1 MVYEKMKDWDKA
13 IDTYKLYHP
22 TYDEIH
28 DYYLRME
35 ALKRHLLKNLVTI
48 DYQRARPSNED
59 NITSQATVSY
69 SRILKN
75 NTYTLSTVYVGRDGL
90 TTATDSTEAEGG
102 NGIQVVG
109 EWQHKWDERFTTSIS
124 AGVATKF
131 LPRIKLGL
139 GGNYEFDNDWTGRAD
154 ISYRL
159 IGNNYKTSLIGA
171 GIGATK
177 DIEPFSLGAD
187 FRAFFMTGQDTKLLS
202 NRLFVNGG
210 VTARCF
216 PIEGNRSN
224 FFVTGSVGNAP
235 ELSLIDNSMPVK
247 FNQLNTMLGCGGLYV
262 VNSMIDFGISG
273 TWYNMAI
280 STKEIK
286 NINAGTTLVTNRDKN
301 KNYLYLDAYVTIH
314 F

>member
-1 MVYEKMKDWDKA
+1 
-13 IDTYKLYHP
+13 
-22 TYDEIH
+22 
-28 DYYLRME
+28 
-35 ALKRHLLKNLVTI
+35 
-48 DYQRARPSNED
+48 
-59 NITSQATVSY
+59 
-69 SRILKN
+69 
-75 NTYTLSTVYVGRDGL
+75 
-90 TTATDSTEAEGG
+90 
-102 NGIQVVG
+102 
-109 EWQHKWDERFTTSIS
+109 
-124 AGVATKF
+124 
-131 LPRIKLGL
+131 
-139 GGNYEFDNDWTGRAD
+139 
-154 ISYRL
+154 
-159 IGNNYKTSLIGA
+159 
-171 GIGATK
+171 
-177 DIEPFSLGAD
+177 
-187 FRAFFMTGQDTKLLS
+187 MTGQDTKLLS